1 MGTLWE
7 RIFEAFGGKEN
18 YVVVLATVAGD
29 PKALEGFEIPRNF
42 IVRRKCPQLE
52 VLKVADAFIT
62 HGGANSMIESINN
75 HVPMLVL
82 PWFSDQYDNAK
93 LVSEQGVGLHYDRP
107 LPDCTADFLASDI
120 LRLLINRVTFISN
133 AQRLQKSLEKAGGAE
148 KASRA
153 SCCDSALLG
162 NALCLGVITMR
173 VLLVVVCKIRSNE
186 RRHRGAARLEILVP
200 LQTMGK
206 GPTHSGMSICLG
218 DICAL
223 GSLL

>member
-1 MGTLWE
+1 MEKQWLDKPFPSDDLREYKKQGKKIIYASFGTVATSDHFWEHEVIPSKLFGAPTNGKEFCRTLWE

-133 AQRLQKSLEKAGGAE
+133 AQPL
-148 KASRA
+148 
-153 SCCDSALLG
+153 
-162 NALCLGVITMR
+162 
-173 VLLVVVCKIRSNE
+173 RSNSSFNE
-186 RRHRGAARLEILVP
+186 RCLTGSFRGKEFAI
-200 LQTMGK
+200 G
-206 GPTHSGMSICLG
+206 SGS
-218 DICAL
+218 DYE
-223 GSLL
+223 